1 MQGISAVII
10 TFNEEKRI
18 GSCLSSLQGIADEII
33 VMDSFST
40 DQTENICRQYGVKF
54 LRQSWQGYGFQK
66 NKAAGQASNDYIL
79 SLDAD
84 ECLSDTLK
92 QSILAEKKTGLS
104 GVYMFSRLNN
114 FYGKDLHHGNSYPDY
129 AKRLYNKTM
138 VKWSERPVHETLE
151 IPAGNAV
158 KKLKGD
164 LLHRTKESIEDHLS
178 FINKYSTL
186 SARAYLEN
194 GKKASVF
201 KLLVNPAFA
210 FIKGY
215 FFRFGFLDG
224 YAGLIFAV
232 ISSHEVFLK
241 YSKLLLLQKK
251 QFKKSLFIFIRN
263 KERPEEFRHY
273 LRKK

>member
-1 MQGISAVII
+1 MQSISAVII

-18 GSCLSSLQGIADEII
+18 GSCLASLQGVADEII

-40 DQTENICRQYGVKF
+40 DQTETICRQYGVKF
-54 LRQSWQGYGFQK
+54 LRQSWQGYGYQK
-66 NKAAGQASNDYIL
+66 NTAAEQATNDYIL

-84 ECLSDTLK
+84 ECLSGILK
-92 QSILAEKKTGLS
+92 QSILEEKKSGLS

-129 AKRLYNKTM
+129 ARRLYNRAR

-151 IPAGNAV
+151 IPAGTAI

-164 LLHRTKESIEDHLS
+164 LLHKTKESIEEHVS

-194 GKKASVF
+194 GEKASFF
-201 KLLVNPAFA
+201 KLLANPVFS
-210 FIKGY
+210 FLRGY
-215 FFRFGFLDG
+215 LFRLGFLDG
-224 YAGLIFAV
+224 YAGLLFAV

-241 YSKLLLLQKK
+241 YSKLMLLQKETALSK
-251 QFKKSLFIFIRN
+251 NSF
-263 KERPEEFRHY
+263 
-273 LRKK
+273 